1 MSNTRTYYRRHL
13 PHWQPPGATIFLT
26 WRLYGSLPRE
36 ALDRIAEER
45 QYLEHLPLQ
54 PSETRRDRAMRHS
67 KKLLSFVDDMLG
79 ANDAAVRWLG
89 DQQVANLVVDSFFF
103 HADRLYTLL
112 AFVVMPSHVHLLLTP
127 LAVERAIQ
135 SQAGKPDPRHSSQAG
150 KPDPQYVPLAKITQ
164 SLKGYTAR
172 EGNRILG
179 RTGQP
184 FWQDESYDHCPR
196 SEQEVGRIAAYIE
209 GDPVRSGLVTTPQ
222 DWRWSSAWERTC
234 GRLT

>member
-36 ALDRIAEER
+36 AVDRIAEER
-45 QYLEHLPLQ
+45 RHLEQLPAQ
-54 PSETRRDRAMRHS
+54 PSETARDRAMRHN
-67 KKLLSFVDDMLG
+67 KKLLALADDLLG
-79 ANDAAVRWLG
+79 GNESAVRWLG
-89 DQQVANLVVDSFFF
+89 DDRIATLVVDSFFF

-112 AFVVMPSHVHLLLTP
+112 AFVLMPNHVHLLLTP
-127 LAVERAIQ
+127 LAVEQ
-135 SQAGKPDPRHSSQAG
+135 VLGSQAG

-172 EGNRILG
+172 EANRLLG

-184 FWQDESYDHCPR
+184 FWQDESYDHWAR
-196 SEQEVGRIAAYIE
+196 SEAEVERIAAYIE
-209 GDPVRSGLVTTPQ
+209 SDPIRSGMVTSTEG
-222 DWRWSSAWERTC
+222 WRWSSAWERRR
-234 GRLT
+234 GRLATLPVCK